1 MRQPGSTFK
10 LFVYAE
16 AMNQGLTPC
25 DTRIDE
31 WQQYPDTVD
40 GKPTKWT
47 PHNANGTFSGAA
59 MPLKSAF
66 AQSINSVAVKLGYE
80 LGIHNVAQTA
90 HAMGI
95 ESPLHETP
103 SLSLGSSDVNLL
115 ELVNGYCT
123 VIDDGKMNPPIL
135 ITKILDR
142 DGNIIYAAE
151 PEEQQAIPYRS
162 AFFMQRLLRGGLTEP
177 GGTTAALWSY
187 IHPVLKYTD
196 FGGKTGTSNNHSDA
210 WFVGVTPKL
219 VAGGWVG
226 GEYRSIHFRTG
237 ALGQGSRTALPI
249 FGNFIQKVLLDDR
262 FAQYRAKFPKKPLED
277 IDPTTYTCESYYAP
291 QEPDSLTT
299 PADSLGIALPGD
311 SLQRGNAS
319 PEKQPEAKT
328 ETTASEGSGN
338 HPQASH
344 TAP

>member
-1 MRQPGSTFK
+1 
-10 LFVYAE
+10 
-16 AMNQGLTPC
+16 
-25 DTRIDE
+25 
-31 WQQYPDTVD
+31 
-40 GKPTKWT
+40 
-47 PHNANGTFSGAA
+47 
-59 MPLKSAF
+59 
-66 AQSINSVAVKLGYE
+66 
-80 LGIHNVAQTA
+80 
-90 HAMGI
+90 
-95 ESPLHETP
+95 
-103 SLSLGSSDVNLL
+103 
-115 ELVNGYCT
+115 
-123 VIDDGKMNPPIL
+123 
-135 ITKILDR
+135 
-142 DGNIIYAAE
+142 
-151 PEEQQAIPYRS
+151 
-162 AFFMQRLLRGGLTEP
+162 MQRLLRGGLTEP

-262 FAQYRAKFPKKPLED
+262 FAQYRAKFPKQPLED

-291 QEPDSLTT
+291 QEPDSLTIS
-299 PADSLGIALPGD
+299 ADSLGIALPGD

-344 TAP
+344 TALDIIAPKI